1 MPFYE
6 KCKGIE
12 RLPKKELCR
21 GIMACQN
28 NDLLNEMG
36 HFYLKILE
44 AYVTLALY
52 IPMNDTK
59 KCLSNELGIYGF
71 ITRIFV
77 GNFLKA
83 FWYFGILLIFL
94 FYNNIIVALFIL
106 STKTLYL

>member
-12 RLPKKELCR
+12 RLPNKELCR

-36 HFYLKILE
+36 HFYLTILE
-44 AYVTLALY
+44 AYVSLALY

-59 KCLSNELGIYGF
+59 KCLFKELGIYGF

-77 GNFLKA
+77 ENFLKA
-83 FWYFGILLIFL
+83 F
-94 FYNNIIVALFIL
+94 
-106 STKTLYL
+106 